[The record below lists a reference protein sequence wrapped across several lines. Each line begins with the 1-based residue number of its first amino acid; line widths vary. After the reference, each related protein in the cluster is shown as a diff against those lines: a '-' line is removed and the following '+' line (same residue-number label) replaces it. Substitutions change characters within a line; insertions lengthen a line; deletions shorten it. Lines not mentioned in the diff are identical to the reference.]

1 MYVTRQD
8 RLLPVGFC
16 SGKLRK
22 HQVTWLLCKLEALSI
37 AAAVNC
43 KHLSPYIIQ
52 SKHLACVLAD
62 SWPCVPVVC
71 KLPRI
76 QLCVVFPFK
85 YLPFT
90 SRPAWFSIQDECPDL
105 HRVCAYLKQ
114 SARLSKPLTNIK
126 DVERYLSVT
135 SISLDGLLVVQRQLP
150 LSPPLS

>member
-52 SKHLACVLAD
+52 SKHVACVLAD

-85 YLPFT
+85 SLPFT

-105 HRVCAYLKQ
+105 HRVCAHLKQ
-114 SARLSKPLTNIK
+114 NARPSKPLTNIK
-126 DVERYLSVT
+126 DVERYLGVT
-135 SISLDGLLVVQRQLP
+135 SISLDSLLVVQRQLP